1 MEKRDLK
8 IYATNLI
15 KLKESRTLQ
24 PHLGRL
30 NSMSM
35 VHYQAIHP
43 DIKKKAV
50 LCTTL

>member
-15 KLKESRTLQ
+15 KLKELR
-24 PHLGRL
+24 
-30 NSMSM
+30 NSATSLKTTQQH
-35 VHYQAIHP
+35 VHGALSSNSSGY
-43 DIKKKAV
+43 KKKAV